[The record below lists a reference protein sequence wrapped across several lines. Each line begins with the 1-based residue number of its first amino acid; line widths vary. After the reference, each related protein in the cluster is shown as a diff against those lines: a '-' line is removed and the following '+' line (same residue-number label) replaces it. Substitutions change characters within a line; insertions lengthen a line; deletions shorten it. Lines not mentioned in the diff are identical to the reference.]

1 MPAIQ
6 QGARVCRMH
15 LAPFLLENK
24 PETEVRKM
32 TFSPAN
38 TIWVLLG
45 AALVFFMQA
54 GFAMCEAGFTRAKNT
69 GNILMKNLMD
79 FCIGTPLYWLFGF
92 GIMFGTGTAL
102 FGWIDPF
109 IMGDYASVLP
119 EGVPLWAFAIFQTVF
134 CATSA
139 TIVSGAMAE
148 RTKFSAYCLYSAAIS
163 LFIYPVSGHWIW
175 GGGWLAEMG
184 FHDFAGSTAVHMV
197 GGVCALVGAKI
208 LGPRVGKY
216 GKDGKPRAILGH
228 NLSIAALGVFIL
240 WFCWFGFNGAS
251 TVGMGT
257 DELIGTASLVFFNT
271 NLAAAMA
278 TLVTM
283 LFTWIRYGKPDVS
296 MTFNAAL
303 AGLVGITA
311 GCDAVDPFGAAIIGI
326 VCGFAVVLAVGFFD
340 KVVKI
345 DDPVGAISVHGVCG
359 ALGTILTGFFATG
372 GTTMKGLFYGG
383 GLKFL
388 GVQALG
394 VIATVAWTAAIIT
407 VVFLVIKKTIG
418 LRADKAD
425 EVMGLDRSEH
435 GLPTA
440 YAGIAMLP
448 EEMPVEG
455 EAAMQPV
462 PAAAAAVVAEAPV
475 KKEKEVVPGAPVYT
489 RVQIIC
495 RPASLEKLTTAM
507 NRIGITGMTVTNVM
521 GYGAQKGK
529 PEYYRGTP
537 VEVTLLPKVQVD
549 IVVSKVPVREVID
562 TARSVLH
569 TGHIGDGKIF
579 VTDVENVVRV
589 RTGEEGYDA
598 LQSDE

>member
-1 MPAIQ
+1 
-6 QGARVCRMH
+6 
-15 LAPFLLENK
+15 
-24 PETEVRKM
+24 M
-32 TFSPAN
+32 TYSPAN

-69 GNILMKNLMD
+69 GNILMKNMMD

-92 GIMFGTGTAL
+92 GIMFGTGTAA

-109 IMGDYASVLP
+109 IMKDYGSVLP
-119 EGVPLWAFAIFQTVF
+119 AGVPLWAFAIFQTVF

-148 RTKFSAYCLYSAAIS
+148 RTKFSAYCIYSAAIS

-197 GGVCALVGAKI
+197 GGVCALIGAKI

-251 TVGMGT
+251 TVAM
-257 DELIGTASLVFFNT
+257 DSDDAISSASLVFFNT
-271 NLAAAMA
+271 NLAAALA
-278 TLVTM
+278 TVVTM
-283 LFTWIRYGKPDVS
+283 VFTWIRYGKPDVS

-311 GCDAVDPFGAAIIGI
+311 GCDAVNPFGAAVIGI
-326 VCGFAVVLAVGFFD
+326 VCGFAVVFSVEFFD
-340 KVVKI
+340 KVARI
-345 DDPVGAISVHGVCG
+345 DDPVGAVSVHCVCG
-359 ALGTILTGFFATG
+359 ALGTILTGLFATG
-372 GTTMKGLFYGG
+372 STTMKGVFYGG
-383 GLKFL
+383 GFKFFGIQVL
-388 GVQALG
+388 GVL
-394 VIATVAWTAAIIT
+394 ATIAWTAVIIA
-407 VVFLVIKKTIG
+407 VVFLLIKKTIG
-418 LRADKAD
+418 LRASTED
-425 EVMGLDRSEH
+425 EIIGMDRSEH
-435 GLPTA
+435 GLLTA
-440 YAGIAMLP
+440 YSGFAILP
-448 EEMPVEG
+448 EEGYESPAVP
-455 EAAMQPV
+455 A
-462 PAAAAAVVAEAPV
+462 PAAAPAPVAEAVPV
-475 KKEKEVVPGAPVYT
+475 AAKKIERAPGEPVYT

-495 RPASLEKLTTAM
+495 RPASLESLKKAM
-507 NRIGITGMTVTNVM
+507 NGIGITGMTVTNVM
-521 GYGAQKGK
+521 GYGTQKGK

-549 IVVSKVPVREVID
+549 IVVSKVPVSEV
-562 TARSVLH
+562 VE
-569 TGHIGDGKIF
+569 TGRRI
-579 VTDVENVVRV
+579 
-589 RTGEEGYDA
+589 RT
-598 LQSDE
+598 L